1 MRNRCGAIGVILDT
15 GNVITVEI
23 LQIVTDIVYESFSLT
38 LPADLDVG
46 DRVTAEDLHREH
58 RGLVILDKEDKYM
71 DEGEIWPGAEGELV
85 FVSDHDGGLP
95 STPMS
100 KLVGRRVEIRAEI
113 YDQVGATRRLCEIKR
128 SFRS

>member
-1 MRNRCGAIGVILDT
+1 MRNRCGAVGVVLDA

-46 DRVTAEDLHREH
+46 DRVTVEELYREH
-58 RGLVILDKEDKYM
+58 RGLVILDEEDEYM
-71 DEGEIWPGAEGELV
+71 DEGEIWPDAEGELT

-100 KLVGRRVEIRAEI
+100 KLVGRRVEIKAEI
-113 YDQVGATRRLCEIKR
+113 YDQIGSARRLRETKR